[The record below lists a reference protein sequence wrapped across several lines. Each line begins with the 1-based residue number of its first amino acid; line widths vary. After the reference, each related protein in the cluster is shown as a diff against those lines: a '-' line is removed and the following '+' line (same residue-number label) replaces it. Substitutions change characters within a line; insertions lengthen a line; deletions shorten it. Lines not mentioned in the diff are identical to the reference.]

1 MKSLS
6 FSIKDNIIKDLNDQ
20 DLKKFLFMIKKLIVI
35 LPQQLKSNGHT
46 LFTLFKFIQSQTF
59 IENSMDEIGKLLFC
73 LFQKWEIQ
81 LTNVIADLIFSYFD
95 KMDKKVHSFVKKW
108 ETSSLSDSINQK
120 NLLILNRFANCF
132 FPTLNCFM

>member
-81 LTNVIADLIFSYFD
+81 LLI
-95 KMDKKVHSFVKKW
+95 
-108 ETSSLSDSINQK
+108 
-120 NLLILNRFANCF
+120 
-132 FPTLNCFM
+132 